1 MKFLLNPQGRDP
13 EFVSL
18 FKSSFSESEGPAEG
32 DLIGE
37 LVAALLADTPKD
49 DIHTVAAEM
58 DETLVAACILTRLLF
73 KNDNRYVFLLAPVAV
88 IPEHQRK
95 GIGLQLISYG
105 LDVMRKSNVD
115 VVMTY
120 GDPSFYSKVGFDWVA
135 EADAPPPYALQ
146 FPQGWQRVCL
156 SGQPWST
163 LKGPSTCVGAFS
175 NPALW

>member
-1 MKFLLNPQGRDP
+1 MKFLLNPQDRDP

-18 FKSSFSESEGPAEG
+18 FKLTFTQSEGAAEG
-32 DLIGE
+32 DLIGG
-37 LVAALLADTPKD
+37 LVTALLADTPKD

-58 DETLVAACILTRLLF
+58 DGTLVAACILTELLF
-73 KNDNRYVFLLAPVAV
+73 KNDNRCVFLLAPVAV
-88 IPEHQRK
+88 IPEHQGK
-95 GIGLQLISYG
+95 GIGQQLISYG
-105 LDVMRKSNVD
+105 LDVMRKGDVD

-120 GDPSFYSKVGFDWVA
+120 GDPSFYSKVGFEWVA

-146 FPQGWQRVCL
+146 FPQGWLRLCL
-156 SGQPWST
+156 SGQPWSA